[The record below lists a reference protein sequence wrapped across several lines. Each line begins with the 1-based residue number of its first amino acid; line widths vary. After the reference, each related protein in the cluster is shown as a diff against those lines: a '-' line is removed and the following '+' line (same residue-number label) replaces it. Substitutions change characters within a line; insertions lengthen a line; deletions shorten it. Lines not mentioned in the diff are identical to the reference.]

1 MVNEISNWAGGIV
14 TSVII
19 ITILEMLI
27 PEGKNKKY
35 IKTVLGIYLLFTII
49 SPIAKAITGDE
60 INLKN
65 VIQIDE
71 FKNKNTN
78 IHAIETNASIEKIYE
93 TNLKEDIMN
102 KLAQKGY
109 EANKIDLKIE
119 LEDKSNY
126 GRINHIYV
134 QIREKE
140 NGTSKQT
147 INKIEKI
154 NIEIENNLENIQERT
169 SLSQIET
176 QKIKTY
182 ISTIYNVAENII
194 TIE

>member
-1 MVNEISNWAGGIV
+1 MVNEISNWAGEIV

-119 LEDKSNY
+119 LEDKNNY

-182 ISTIYNVAENII
+182 ISTIYNVEENII

>member
-65 VIQIDE
+65 IIQIDE

-182 ISTIYNVAENII
+182 ISTIYNVEENII

>member
-93 TNLKEDIMN
+93 TNLKEDIIN

-109 EANKIDLKIE
+109 EANRIDLKIE
-119 LEDKSNY
+119 LEDKNNY

-182 ISTIYNVAENII
+182 ISTIYNVEENII

>member
-65 VIQIDE
+65 IIQIDK

-93 TNLKEDIMN
+93 TNLKEDIIN

-109 EANKIDLKIE
+109 EANRIDLKIE
-119 LEDKSNY
+119 LEDKNNY

-182 ISTIYNVAENII
+182 ISTIYNVEENII

>member
-65 VIQIDE
+65 IIQIDE

-119 LEDKSNY
+119 LEDKNNY

>member
-119 LEDKSNY
+119 LEDKNNY

-182 ISTIYNVAENII
+182 ISTIYNVEENII

>member
-119 LEDKSNY
+119 LEDKNNY

>member
-65 VIQIDE
+65 IIQIDE

-78 IHAIETNASIEKIYE
+78 IHAIETNASIEKIYA

-182 ISTIYNVAENII
+182 ISTIYNVEENII

>member
-1 MVNEISNWAGGIV
+1 MINQISNWAGGIV

-27 PEGKNKKY
+27 PECKNKKY

-49 SPIAKAITGDE
+49 SPIAKVITGEE

-65 VIQIDE
+65 IIQIDE
-71 FKNKNTN
+71 FKNNNTN

-109 EANKIDLKIE
+109 ETNKIELKIE
-119 LEDKSNY
+119 LEDKNNY

-147 INKIEKI
+147 INQIEKI
-154 NIEIENNLENIQERT
+154 NIEIENNLENIKERT

>member
-65 VIQIDE
+65 IIQIDE

-93 TNLKEDIMN
+93 TNLKEDIIN

-109 EANKIDLKIE
+109 EANRIDLKIE
-119 LEDKSNY
+119 LEDKNNY

-182 ISTIYNVAENII
+182 ISTIYNVEENII

>member
-1 MVNEISNWAGGIV
+1 MINQISNWAGGIV

-27 PEGKNKKY
+27 PECKNKKY

-49 SPIAKAITGDE
+49 SPIAKAITGEE

-65 VIQIDE
+65 IIQIDE
-71 FKNKNTN
+71 FKNNNTN

-109 EANKIDLKIE
+109 ETNKIELKIE
-119 LEDKSNY
+119 LEDKNNY

-147 INKIEKI
+147 INQIEKI
-154 NIEIENNLENIQERT
+154 NIEIENNLENIKERT

>member
-14 TSVII
+14 TSVIV

-65 VIQIDE
+65 IIQIDE

-93 TNLKEDIMN
+93 TNLKEDIIN

-109 EANKIDLKIE
+109 EANRIDLKIE
-119 LEDKSNY
+119 LEDKNNY

-182 ISTIYNVAENII
+182 ISTIYNVEENII